1 MHPEFNP
8 RKNTVVFNQAK
19 YLKQWLLF
27 GALVSLFFLFR
38 GNIIGMESGLLIC
51 LFFFGLYLASKRVF
65 KFVTLLWLKIG
76 EIIGRIMQ
84 PIIMG
89 LVFYIF
95 FVPFGFVYRIFTKKS
110 KGFQA
115 INKTYGLTSFN
126 QQF

>member
-8 RKNTVVFNQAK
+8 SKNTVVFNQAK

-27 GALVSLFFLFR
+27 GALVSFFFWWR
-38 GNIIGMESGLLIC
+38 GNIIGMEMGLLIC
-51 LFFFGLYLASKRVF
+51 LFFFGLHLASKRVF

-76 EIIGRIMQ
+76 EMIGLIMQ

-89 LVFYIF
+89 LVFYFF
-95 FVPFGFVYRIFTKKS
+95 FVPFGIIYRTFTKKN
-110 KGFQA
+110 KGLQA
-115 INKTYGLTSFN
+115 VNKTYGLASFN